1 MSETSISLLLP
12 ATIGGGGGSG
22 TVTGASNGLSLSGT
36 DVILGGQLTGH
47 TGIDGLGFAYDF
59 FLGKVNNFLTV
70 SHGLTFQYDTTFN
83 IQNFLH
89 GIDIIRTDPAFNS
102 VAFMGAAPDDT
113 PFKWQG
119 GRSDGRQPVLNES
132 SFTQSGFDF
141 VYQWPRNAGTI
152 VMEDFTPSSI
162 SNAYIIELPE
172 ASTCEGRE
180 INMYYNNLQ
189 QANVS
194 LFEGPYTSG
203 VVIRDYLSRGIDFT
217 IGRDNF
223 WTLKVVEWRSGSFKW
238 LVIGNMRT
246 F

>member
-1 MSETSISLLLP
+1 MSETSLSLLLP

-22 TVTGASNGLSLSGT
+22 TVTGASNGLSLSGAN
-36 DVILGGQLTGH
+36 VILGGSLNQPT
-47 TGIDGLGFAYDF
+47 TISGLGNE
-59 FLGKVNNFLTV
+59 LNLTKLSLFLTQATSQNHFFEDRLLV
-70 SHGLTFQYDTTFN
+70 HNNQGSIIQSYSSVAYSIALVGAAQDTTP
-83 IQNFLH
+83 L
-89 GIDIIRTDPAFNS
+89 
-102 VAFMGAAPDDT
+102 
-113 PFKWQG
+113 KWQG
-119 GRSDGRQPVLNES
+119 GRSDGRQPVLDES
-132 SFTQSGFDF
+132 SFVQSGFDF
-141 VYQWPRNAGTI
+141 VYQWGDKIGTL
-152 VMEDFTPSSI
+152 VMEDFAPSSP
-162 SNAYIIELPE
+162 SNAYIIELPK

-194 LFEGPYTSG
+194 LFEGTYTSG

-223 WTLKVVEWRSGSFKW
+223 WTLKSVQWRSGSFKW